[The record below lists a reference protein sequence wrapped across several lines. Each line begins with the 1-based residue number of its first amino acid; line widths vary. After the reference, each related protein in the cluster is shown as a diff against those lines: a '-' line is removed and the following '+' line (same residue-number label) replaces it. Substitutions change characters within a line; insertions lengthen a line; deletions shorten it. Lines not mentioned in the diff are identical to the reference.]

1 MLKDIFNL
9 DLVFIIMALVVPIAW
24 AEDRRRRQIL
34 EVIKTIHAGGQIVPP
49 EVWER
54 LLQRGGNVTG
64 GSAWT
69 LPIVLASAAAGF
81 MLAAAPFPIE
91 WREAK
96 LFLAFA
102 LTCLVAAAGTALV
115 ARSRRRNDEE

>member
-1 MLKDIFNL
+1 MLRDIFNL
-9 DLVFIIMALVVPIAW
+9 DLVFIILALVVPLAW

-54 LLQRGGNVTG
+54 LLQRGGNAG
-64 GSAWT
+64 ASAWT

-81 MLAAAPFPIE
+81 MLAAAPFPME

-115 ARSRRRNDEE
+115 ARSRRPTDDQ

>member
-9 DLVFIIMALVVPIAW
+9 DLVFIILALVVPIAW

-34 EVIKTIHAGGQIVPP
+34 EAIKSLHASGQQVPT

-54 LLQRGGNVTG
+54 LLQRGGNVAWA
-64 GSAWT
+64 SAWT
-69 LPIVLASAAAGF
+69 LPIILVSAAAGF
-81 MLAAAPFPIE
+81 MLAAAPFPME

-115 ARSRRRNDEE
+115 ARSRRPDEDR